1 MNKKYRAPLAML
13 AGGLVMIVLSSVGAT
28 RAALVYQQ
36 AADKVNFKTAE
47 LSVAIQ
53 ENVEGEY
60 TEISGEDGISFS
72 GITDDKIVVGKKYA
86 EDIRVV
92 NDSNSET
99 GYKEYVRVVVKKSW
113 FKDGKNIELDPS
125 LIKLEVANGWYMN
138 PDEETTEQTVY
149 YMTSPLEC
157 GNAASFITGISVDNK
172 VNEAVTIVPADGEV
186 DLTGN
191 VVNEYLYEGEQ
202 IYIQLQVDAV
212 QTHNGEDAIN
222 GAWGIKAKCDAADDG
237 NIISIGE
244 KSTQ

>member
-53 ENVEGEY
+53 EKEKGKEEY
-60 TEISGEDGISFS
+60 TEISGEDGIAFS
-72 GITDDKIVVGKKYA
+72 GITDDKIVVGKKYS

-138 PDEETTEQTVY
+138 PDEETTEQTQSYQQVPE
-149 YMTSPLEC
+149 PLS
-157 GNAASFITGISVDNK
+157 ALRIQASVKRNDSGLP
-172 VNEAVTIVPADGEV
+172 EP
-186 DLTGN
+186 
-191 VVNEYLYEGEQ
+191 
-202 IYIQLQVDAV
+202 
-212 QTHNGEDAIN
+212 
-222 GAWGIKAKCDAADDG
+222 
-237 NIISIGE
+237 
-244 KSTQ
+244 